1 MQKSVIYPQLPAL
14 ALFSFGKP
22 WAPKSPSC
30 YLPSSHELMPHRY
43 GCCGSS
49 AASIATVG
57 ARLVWILGPASQTAT
72 IARLKNLLDQHMSRK
87 KYGSHQ
93 ATVDKLAII
102 NRIHER
108 ALEWR
113 EAAHLKSG
121 DMLAQ

>member
-1 MQKSVIYPQLPAL
+1 MLRFECGIHSHRRGSTSLDPWPR
-14 ALFSFGKP
+14 FSNGDNRAIK
-22 WAPKSPSC
+22 K
-30 YLPSSHELMPHRY
+30 
-43 GCCGSS
+43 
-49 AASIATVG
+49 I
-57 ARLVWILGPASQTAT
+57 
-72 IARLKNLLDQHMSRK
+72 LLDQHMSRK
-87 KYGSHQ
+87 KYASHQ